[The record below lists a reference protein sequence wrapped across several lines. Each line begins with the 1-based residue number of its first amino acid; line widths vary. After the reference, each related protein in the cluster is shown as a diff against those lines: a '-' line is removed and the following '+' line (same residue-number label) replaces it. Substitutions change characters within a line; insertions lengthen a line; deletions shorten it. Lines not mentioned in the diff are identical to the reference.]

1 MAAFVSMIVGTVL
14 SKYIWTH
21 LPPLA
26 KAAAVVGEMVVAVTG
41 VQLSDQLT
49 GSFIIIVGL
58 SFIWGVVYH
67 WARH

>member
-26 KAAAVVGEMVVAVTG
+26 EAATLVGETVVAVTG
-41 VQLSDQLT
+41 VHLSDQLT
-49 GSFIIIVGL
+49 GSFIIIVSL